1 MNLSQKRK
9 QNRYLSEA
17 DGRRELN
24 EREDGEKI
32 RARVGDPYVGRAEER
47 KGDQPG
53 LGRQS
58 LGLTRDWYGG
68 RPQEV

>member
-1 MNLSQKRK
+1 MYLTQKRK

-47 KGDQPG
+47 EQK
-53 LGRQS
+53 S
-58 LGLTRDWYGG
+58 AGG
-68 RPQEV
+68 HLWDLIVCYRGYYS